1 MPDIRYVCLSDM
13 HLGEEDSILT
23 NLKATGSET
32 DPLKPGP
39 VMMQLVECLRG
50 LISKNEDNKKPML
63 ILNGDILELA
73 LTNTNQA
80 AMVFERF
87 IELIMPKGGEM
98 FERIMYIPGNHD
110 HHLWELA
117 RETQYVNHMKKFKP
131 GEELPIPW
139 HTTNMFVENDP
150 YSLPSYFLTNLV
162 NSFEHLKDFVITTA
176 YPNFGLVSKDQQ
188 KCVLFHH
195 GHYIETIYHAMSI
208 FKNLFHE
215 KHKIPENIY
224 DIEAEN
230 FAWIDFFWSAL
241 GRSGE
246 AGQEIE
252 TLYEK
257 MIDREQF
264 KKALSAFADNLN
276 ERYNLP
282 GIDWLTVKGL
292 KVLFGYLADM
302 IANRERDYKDRVLS
316 DDTESGLRKY
326 LNVPLKQQILTER
339 KQNIPSEVT
348 FVFGHTHKPFQNDML
363 FKEYQGWVNVY
374 NTGGWVV
381 DTIEPQPIHG
391 GAMVLIDEDL
401 NAVSLRL
408 YNENADPESYPVKVE
423 EATHAGEGPNPF
435 HKRIAGLV
443 DPTSGPWKRFS
454 RIVARAVYERAQ
466 LLRARI
472 HEKS

>member
-1 MPDIRYVCLSDM
+1 M
-13 HLGEEDSILT
+13 
-23 NLKATGSET
+23 K
-32 DPLKPGP
+32 
-39 VMMQLVECLRG
+39 QLAECLRG
-50 LISKNEDNKKPML
+50 LISKNEDNKKPTL

-73 LTNTNQA
+73 LSNTNLA

-98 FERIMYIPGNHD
+98 FERILYIPGNHD

-139 HTTNMFVENDP
+139 HTTNMFVENAP
-150 YSLPSYFLTNLV
+150 YSPPSYFLTNLV
-162 NSFEHLKDFVITTA
+162 KRSEHLRDFVIATA
-176 YPNFGLVSKDQQ
+176 YPNFGLLSRDQQ
-188 KCVLFHH
+188 KCVMFHH
-195 GHYIETIYHAMSI
+195 GHYIETIYHGMSI
-208 FKNLFHE
+208 FKNLLHE
-215 KHKIPENIY
+215 KHNMPENIY

-241 GRSGE
+241 GRSGK
-246 AGQEIE
+246 AGQEME

-257 MIDREQF
+257 MIDREEF
-264 KKALSAFADNLN
+264 ENALSAFADNLGK
-276 ERYNLP
+276 RYNLP

-302 IANRERDYKDRVLS
+302 VAGRERAYKDQVLS
-316 DDTESGLRKY
+316 NDTESGLRKY
-326 LNVPLKQQILTER
+326 MNVPLKQQIMTDC
-339 KQNIPSEVT
+339 KQNIPSDVT
-348 FVFGHTHKPFQNDML
+348 FVFGHTHKPFQNDMM
-363 FKEYQGWVNVY
+363 FTEYPGWVNVY

-401 NAVSLRL
+401 HAVSLRL
-408 YNENADPESYPVKVE
+408 YNENADPDAYAVKVE
-423 EATHAGEGPNPF
+423 EATHAGEESNPF
-435 HKRIAGLV
+435 HKRIAGMV
-443 DPTSGPWKRFS
+443 DPSGEPWKRFS

-472 HEKS
+472 QEKS